1 MAAFDLAAIE
11 ARLEAFLH
19 PEAEAPQARRRDQI
33 LRAATELFVAYGYK
47 KTTMDDVAGAAGVAK
62 GTLYLYY
69 RNKAELLLHAVAL
82 QKRQAL
88 AALAPIADPSR
99 PAAERL
105 RELVRLS
112 VTMSHE
118 LPLFARFT
126 TGEDELRQ
134 VLAEADQATLR
145 QITEAR
151 VRFAAQLVDE
161 ATGGTLPPEAARQR
175 AALLVEVVA
184 AAVGGGQ
191 LVAGGMRIDDYADQL
206 AALLVDGIT
215 RRQEGA

>member
-1 MAAFDLAAIE
+1 MGAIDIE
-11 ARLEAFLH
+11 AIQGRLESFLN
-19 PEAEAPQARRRDQI
+19 PEADPRQARRREQI

-47 KTTMDDVAGAAGVAK
+47 KTTMDDVASAAGVAK

-82 QKRQAL
+82 QKRQAI
-88 AALAPIADPSR
+88 AALAPIADPTR

-126 TGEDELRQ
+126 TGDEELRPF
-134 VLAEADQATLR
+134 LEEADPATLR
-145 QITEAR
+145 QINEER
-151 VRFAAQLVDE
+151 VDFAAQLIDE
-161 ATGGTLPPEAARQR
+161 AAGGTLPGPMVRQR
-175 AALLVEVVA
+175 AALFVEVA
-184 AAVGGGQ
+184 AAAVNGGR
-191 LVAGGMRIDDYADQL
+191 LVAAGMPVEDYAREL
-206 AALLVDGIT
+206 AELLVEGIV
-215 RRQEGA
+215 RPASDP